1 MNDAKTISLDEA
13 VKAVRKLPADTQ
25 AALASELMER
35 VEDVSTPDRPD
46 DRQALIKDRLA
57 KPLKAV
63 SRDEFMAM
71 LRQYNPVL

>member
-1 MNDAKTISLDEA
+1 MNNAKTISLDEA
-13 VKAVRKLPADTQ
+13 VKAVRRLPEDTQ

-46 DRQALIKDRLA
+46 DRQALIKDRLS
-57 KPLKAV
+57 KPLKVV

-71 LRQYNPVL
+71 LRQYNPAL